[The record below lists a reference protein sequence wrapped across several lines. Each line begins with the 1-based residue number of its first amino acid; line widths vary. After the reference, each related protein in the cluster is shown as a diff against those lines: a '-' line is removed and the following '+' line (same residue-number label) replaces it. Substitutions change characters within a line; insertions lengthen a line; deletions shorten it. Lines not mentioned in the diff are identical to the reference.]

1 MDQLAVQLWVLGVLL
16 LCLTLRPGP
25 LPERSA

>member
-1 MDQLAVQLWVLGVLL
+1 MVQVRVQVWMLSVLL
-16 LCLTLRPGP
+16 LCLALRPGP